1 MEVLPF
7 SFIYVLDKNH
17 KINTSSNDR
26 QKSTAKVPSKRYC
39 LRNNP
44 SINYWDMNNGRK
56 TEKPKK
62 KKTISYSIGDDF
74 RSICVETTNKNI
86 VSHDTYSIY
95 DIISVDYEQSL
106 RVFAKYFNDDYETV
120 CKDRNKYFMF
130 YLLML
135 TLEEK
140 KQEIT
145 ELLNKGGVFS
155 NQLLFR
161 LSSEG
166 NRICKD
172 LDNEITDFYSL
183 GILLLLYLKA

>member
-1 MEVLPF
+1 MEVLSF
-7 SFIYVLDKNH
+7 FFIYVLDNNH
-17 KINTSSNDR
+17 NINTSSNNN
-26 QKSTAKVPSKRYC
+26 QQSTAKVPSKRYC

-44 SINYWDMNNGRK
+44 RKNYSDVVNGRK

-62 KKTISYSIGDDF
+62 KEIIGYRIGDDF
-74 RSICVETTNKNI
+74 RSICVDTKEDNNI
-86 VSHDTYSIY
+86 SHDTYSIY
-95 DIISVDYEQSL
+95 NIISDNYESTL
-106 RVFAKYFNDDYETV
+106 DIFAKYFNDDYETV
-120 CKDRNKYFMF
+120 CKDRNKYFMI

-135 TLEEK
+135 SLEEK

-145 ELLNKGGVFS
+145 ESLNKGGVFS

-166 NRICKD
+166 QSICKD

-183 GILLLLYLKA
+183 GIL